1 MNGHLSAFDAK
12 SSKKTLEL
20 QSGRCGRG
28 PAHHLLVNGV
38 QYIAVAAGGLSAND
52 WPRLM
57 AKLGRPA
64 FGDTVAIFALTAR

>member
-1 MNGHLSAFDAK
+1 
-12 SSKKTLEL
+12 
-20 QSGRCGRG
+20 
-28 PAHHLLVNGV
+28 LVNGV